1 MYLDFLVKIPFVQGK
16 ITRRKKKDVVYIE
29 YEYDRIYDP
38 VRQYTF
44 PKRVTIGKLSETDS
58 ELMQPNQN
66 FLKYFPDAELP
77 ETKNRTSRSSCL
89 RVGAY
94 FVLRKI
100 IEEYNLVELLGGYF
114 EQRDLGL
121 FLDLAVYSIIAEN
134 NAAQYYPDYTYNHP
148 LFTNGMKQYSD
159 STVSDF
165 LNSVTDDQ
173 SIGFLNSWNET
184 RNHREKIYISYDST
198 NKNCQA
204 GDIEMVEF
212 GHPKVDVGQPVFNYA
227 VAYDTHNQEPLFYEK
242 YPGSLNDI
250 SQLQFMLDKAFGYG
264 YKKIGFILDRGYFSC
279 ENIQYMDKCGYS
291 FVIMVKG
298 MASLVNELVLEHK
311 GTFESKRVNNIYEYG
326 VYGKTVKH
334 RLYAGDKKER
344 YFHLYHSISKESAE
358 RAGIENRLD
367 QMTLYLKK
375 YQNKVKEFGPGFEKY
390 FTLHYDEKTQ
400 AFVLPEERCSVVE
413 RELDLAGYFC
423 IITSEKMSAKEAIEL
438 YKSRDTSEKLFRGD
452 KSYLG
457 NKSIR
462 VYSEE
467 SERAKIFV
475 EFVAMILRCK
485 MYIKLK
491 EEMKKLEKKPNYMT
505 VLAALKELEKIEM
518 VRQLDNVYRLDHAVT
533 ANQKTILNAFG
544 VDANYIK
551 YYASEL
557 SKELKKV
564 E

>member
-44 PKRVTIGKLSETDS
+44 PKRVTIGKLSETDP

-66 FLKYFPDAELP
+66 FLKFFPDAELP

-100 IEEYNLVELLGGYF
+100 IEEYNLVEFLGGYF
-114 EQRDLGL
+114 EQCDLGL

-134 NAAQYYPDYTYNHP
+134 NAAQYYPDYIYNHP

-165 LNSVTDDQ
+165 LNSVADDQ

-242 YPGSLNDI
+242 YPGNLNDI

-358 RAGIENRLD
+358 RAGIENRLN

-390 FTLHYDEKTQ
+390 FNLHYDEKTQ

-438 YKSRDTSEKLFRGD
+438 YKSHDTSEKLFRGD

-467 SERAKIFV
+467 SARAKIFV

-485 MYIKLK
+485 MYTKLK

-505 VLAALKELEKIEM
+505 VPAALKELEKIEM

-544 VDANYIK
+544 LDANHIK
-551 YYASEL
+551 NYASEL
-557 SKELKKV
+557 SKELKKA